1 MLLEQ
6 QRRYHEE
13 RERLMD
19 AMVQETINS
28 EHRQR
33 YAGQIYG
40 VHQRTQRILLKA
52 EVSVSMSVEFDEGKK
67 LRENPNDEANNM
79 VEFSDEEGYDK

>member
-1 MLLEQ
+1 MLD
-6 QRRYHEE
+6 RYMECTSE
-13 RERLMD
+13 PNEFYSRLKP
-19 AMVQETINS
+19 
-28 EHRQR
+28 
-33 YAGQIYG
+33 G
-40 VHQRTQRILLKA
+40 